1 MNDRG
6 LLGSFNTVID
16 SMVTSVLIHCRSSN
30 GNVVCFNYR
39 GRLLTVVTI
48 SSPVGTASTRTIGRL
63 GHRNVSVYVL
73 ANSKRHA
80 TLTMSSQL
88 KVRHFMTSTL
98 PSSGTRFV
106 HRLRLRKGGITV
118 MNSNVGSSRTLTL
131 TSIDVTVKGKASVTV
146 SMTVI
151 ALVASSLLLL
161 PGTFRLS
168 GRAMGLVRRGL
179 F

>member
-6 LLGSFNTVID
+6 LLGSFSTVIA
-16 SMVTSVLIHCRSSN
+16 SMVTSVLIRCRSRK
-30 GNVVCFNYR
+30 GKVVCFNHR

-48 SSPVGTASTRTIGRL
+48 ASTVGSASSRTIGRL
-63 GHRNVSVYVL
+63 EHRNVSVYVL

-80 TLTMSSQL
+80 TLTMTKGLNVS
-88 KVRHFMTSTL
+88 HFVTSTL
-98 PSSGTRFV
+98 PSSGRSFV
-106 HRLRLRKGGITV
+106 HRLRLRKGAMTV
-118 MNSNVGSSRTLTL
+118 INSKVGSSRTLTL

-161 PGTFRLS
+161 PGTFGLS
-168 GRAMGLVRRGL
+168 QRAIELVRRGL